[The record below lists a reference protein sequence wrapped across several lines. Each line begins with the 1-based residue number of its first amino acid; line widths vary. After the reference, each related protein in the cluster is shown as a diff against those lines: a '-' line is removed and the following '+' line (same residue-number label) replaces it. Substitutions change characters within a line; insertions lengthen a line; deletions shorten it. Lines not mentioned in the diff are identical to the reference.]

1 MMDSEAPVKGFSRMP
16 NGLHEIEA
24 ALLSGRS
31 DPYLVA
37 VDGDQ
42 EKAIRLY
49 MRNASVSD
57 AFHEL
62 LQMLEMPLR
71 NAMHGQL
78 AKRYGPAWYDNV
90 DLDKGALD
98 RLAHAK
104 WKLALS
110 GDGNARVVAALSFGF
125 WVSLLGPGGRLP
137 AGRKANYEMT
147 LWRPALRGAFPY
159 REKLTRKQAH
169 SRLDDLRI
177 LRNRIAHHEPIFSR
191 DLAKD
196 HERILDAI
204 GWMSPETAALT
215 ERCSRVIDLLA
226 LPGDAEEMKF

>member
-1 MMDSEAPVKGFSRMP
+1 MMDSEAPVKGFSCMP

-31 DPYLVA
+31 DAYLVA
-37 VDGDQ
+37 AGDDP
-42 EKAIRLY
+42 EKAIRLH
-49 MRNASVSD
+49 MWNVSVSA
-57 AFHEL
+57 AFYEL
-62 LQMLEMPLR
+62 LPMLEIPLR
-71 NAMHGQL
+71 SAMHGQL

-104 WKLALS
+104 SKLALS

-137 AGRKANYEMT
+137 AGRNANYEMT
-147 LWRPALRGAFPY
+147 LWRPALRRAFPC

-169 SRLDDLRI
+169 SLLNDLRI

-196 HERILDAI
+196 HKRILDAI
-204 GWMSPETAALT
+204 GWMSPKTAALA
-215 ERCSRVIDLLA
+215 ERRSRVIDLLA
-226 LPGDAEEMKF
+226 LPVDAEEIEF